1 MKKSTIRNISVL
13 GVILLIL
20 GGIAYK
26 NNLFTKNSENQVD
39 NQKGVSKEN
48 ESKPKP
54 TTIKITVAQ
63 KEILEEKIQTRG
75 SLLPNEAIMIV
86 SEQAGV
92 VKKIHFNEGTFVKKG
107 ELLVSLDDDEW
118 IAQLKRAESELNYL
132 IKKEQLD
139 KKLLE
144 KDGVSQL
151 EYEQDVRDLNI
162 KKADIELLQA
172 RIAKT
177 KILAP
182 FSGRVGLRQISEG
195 GYVSPATIITQ
206 LVDNSVMKLDFTVPE
221 KYMSLIK
228 TGTEI
233 QFKIEGISKTMNG
246 KIYAIDPQID
256 VNTRTI
262 RLRAISNQIS
272 SDILAGAFA
281 NIEIILNKI
290 TDAVAV
296 PTESIIP
303 EMNGKKVFLVKNG
316 KAKSSSIET
325 GLRTAT
331 KVQVLKGITLGDT
344 VITSGIMNIRDGAE
358 VFISN
363 LSE

>member
-1 MKKSTIRNISVL
+1 MKKITIRNISVL

-26 NNLFTKNSENQVD
+26 NNLFTKNSENQSD
-39 NQKGVSKEN
+39 NQQVSQKN
-48 ESKPKP
+48 TSKSKP

-86 SEQAGV
+86 SEQAGII
-92 VKKIHFNEGTFVKKG
+92 KKIHFNEGSFVKKG
-107 ELLVSLDDDEW
+107 DLLVSLDDDEW

-151 EYEQDVRDLNI
+151 EYEQDVRDLNV

-177 KILAP
+177 KIAAP

-195 GYVSPATIITQ
+195 SYVSPATSITQ
-206 LVDNSVMKLDFTVPE
+206 LVDNSVLKLDFTVPE
-221 KYMSLIK
+221 KYMGLVK

-233 QFKIEGISKTMNG
+233 QFKIEGISKIMNG
-246 KIYAIDPQID
+246 KVYAIDPQID

-262 RLRAISNQIS
+262 KLRAISNQIS
-272 SDILAGAFA
+272 ADILAGAFA